1 MENKTIN
8 KKDPKEEKIKKL
20 QKETTINN
28 NLANLEKDVLSIET
42 QLKANSVSIDD
53 NQELVDICN
62 EYIPHIE
69 GLRKKIAQ
77 YLTK

>member
-1 MENKTIN
+1 MEKEM
-8 KKDPKEEKIKKL
+8 EEKIKKL
-20 QKETTINN
+20 QKETAINN
-28 NLANLEKDVLSIET
+28 SLANLEKDVLSIET
-42 QLKANSVSIDD
+42 QLKANSVSLIDD

-77 YLTK
+77 YLAK

>member
-8 KKDPKEEKIKKL
+8 KKDPMEEKIKEL
-20 QKETTINN
+20 QKETAINN
-28 NLANLEKDVLSIET
+28 SLANLEKDVLSIET

-53 NQELVDICN
+53 NQELVDICT

-77 YLTK
+77 YLAK